1 MAGSSVTVTVS
12 PHIQM
17 VGHGG
22 VGEVLISLACLSD
35 DTDGSIPDQDLGAT
49 QNLAGLKAYTLTEII
64 TDPDATAYPTT
75 AYRVKVIEKATSR
88 RLFRGSARSAA
99 GVSQAQS
106 AHEDLGYFPSVD
118 NTLTVKFLADDGD
131 TEAAADVGNEKIVT
145 VKLRFTKRDK

>member
-106 AHEDLGYFPSVD
+106 AHE
-118 NTLTVKFLADDGD
+118 VKSATPRTALP